1 MNSLK
6 ALVVSPVYEKLHP
19 LSAMLKDRSFVL
31 HYERDIEG
39 ALNALKDNE
48 FDLVVCDQKF
58 SADEQK
64 VFVKE
69 GKKVAPESL
78 FLLWDLLSKCL
89 KPQGLRVSIG
99 DAVQR
104 LEELKKPKARSK
116 IIAESR
122 VMKDLLR
129 DAKKIARSHANVFI
143 SGESGTGKEVLAAF
157 IHEHSPRV
165 AGSFIKLNCAA
176 LPENLIESEL
186 FGHEKG
192 AFTGA
197 LARRLGR
204 FELADKGTLL
214 LDEISEVPLSLQAKL
229 LRVVQEGEFE
239 RLGGMRSQKVDVRL
253 ISTSNRNMKEATQEG
268 IFREDLYYRLNV
280 VPIHLPPLRERVEDI
295 LPLAEYF
302 IELACKKNGKEL
314 MTLSEAARERLLAYA
329 FPGNIRE
336 LANIIEHTVVL
347 DKAGVIEAEHLPL
360 DKFKTPVIESGKH
373 LPLHEVEKNYI
384 LKILDLCNGNRT
396 HASRILGIH
405 VRTLRNK
412 IKIYS

>member
-1 MNSLK
+1 
-6 ALVVSPVYEKLHP
+6 
-19 LSAMLKDRSFVL
+19 MLKDRSFVL

-39 ALNALKDNE
+39 ALSALKDNE

-78 FLLWDLLSKCL
+78 FLLWDLLPKCL
-89 KPQGLRVSIG
+89 KPQGLRASIG

-122 VMKDLLR
+122 LMKGLLR

-165 AGSFIKLNCAA
+165 PGSFIKLNCAA

-302 IELACKKNGKEL
+302 IELACQKNGKEL
-314 MTLSEAARERLLAYA
+314 MTLSEAARERLLGYA

-360 DKFKTPVIESGKH
+360 DKFKAPVIESGKH